1 MYGNSLMINNQLMSN
16 IYYRNAMKQNILYY
30 SANNNIMNINQMNFG
45 VYPQQFY
52 NNYNYINY
60 QNQLFF
66 NKTNFPEINQ
76 NKFDFN
82 NVKPFIP
89 KSKYSKNNSITKN
102 CEKDEYINLKNQETS
117 FKGNEIKNRSNKKA
131 SIDTNYCNKSFCT
144 TSLSSEENDNIEK
157 NEEKQKISMESEN
170 EDFHQENEEYIKKG
184 RRYSNKSKASD
195 CSNCSKST
203 SNTTNFIEKE
213 KVENN
218 NCNNDSDLLENEKKE
233 EKYIGNPAF
242 ENTVILNVNV
252 RISKDRTAIFKLKRF
267 DDLFLTI
274 KLFCEINSVDEKLI
288 KPLIIKS
295 LSALNTIYQV
305 MNSKLDNLEIKKLKE
320 IKNI

>member
-102 CEKDEYINLKNQETS
+102 CEKDEYINLKNMKLDKS
-117 FKGNEIKNRSNKKA
+117 FKKFNWKKLSTYFTCESN
-131 SIDTNYCNKSFCT
+131 D
-144 TSLSSEENDNIEK
+144 LEK
-157 NEEKQKISMESEN
+157 NFIKIEN
-170 EDFHQENEEYIKKG
+170 ELINIFN
-184 RRYSNKSKASD
+184 
-195 CSNCSKST
+195 
-203 SNTTNFIEKE
+203 
-213 KVENN
+213 
-218 NCNNDSDLLENEKKE
+218 
-233 EKYIGNPAF
+233 
-242 ENTVILNVNV
+242 
-252 RISKDRTAIFKLKRF
+252 RI
-267 DDLFLTI
+267 
-274 KLFCEINSVDEKLI
+274 
-288 KPLIIKS
+288 
-295 LSALNTIYQV
+295 
-305 MNSKLDNLEIKKLKE
+305 
-320 IKNI
+320 

>member
-1 MYGNSLMINNQLMSN
+1 MINNQLMNN
-16 IYYRNAMKQNILYY
+16 IYYRNAIKQNNFYY
-30 SANNNIMNINQMNFG
+30 SANNSLMNMNQMNYNF
-45 VYPQQFY
+45 YPQQFY
-52 NNYNYINY
+52 NNYNFINY

-66 NKTNFPEINQ
+66 NKTNFSEVNH
-76 NKFDFN
+76 NKFDFKN
-82 NVKPFIP
+82 IKPFIP

-102 CEKDEYINLKNQETS
+102 SEKDEYINLKNQETS
-117 FKGNEIKNRSNKKA
+117 FKGNETKNRPNKKD
-131 SIDTNYCNKSFCT
+131 SIDTNYCNKSFST
-144 TSLSSEENDNIEK
+144 TSLSSEENDPIEK
-157 NEEKQKISMESEN
+157 NEGKQKISMENEN
-170 EDFHQENEEYIKKG
+170 DDIHQENEEYIKKG
-184 RRYSNKSKASD
+184 RRYSNKSKTSD
-195 CSNCSKST
+195 CSKCSQST

-213 KVENN
+213 KDENN
-218 NCNNDSDLLENEKKE
+218 NCNIDSDLKENEKKE

-252 RISKDRTAIFKLKRF
+252 KISKDRTAIFKLKRF

>member
-1 MYGNSLMINNQLMSN
+1 MVHNHLSKVFQVFLEHFLIFHYIQHL
-16 IYYRNAMKQNILYY
+16 
-30 SANNNIMNINQMNFG
+30 
-45 VYPQQFY
+45 
-52 NNYNYINY
+52 INY

-267 DDLFLTI
+267 DDLLKKKSEKVYSLTR
-274 KLFCEINSVDEKLI
+274 
-288 KPLIIKS
+288 
-295 LSALNTIYQV
+295 
-305 MNSKLDNLEIKKLKE
+305 KKLY
-320 IKNI
+320 IRMVMKNIVVFNIIGFINRFK